1 MITFSSELDALSFLL
16 LAFIQVD
23 DLYKELILDHSQ
35 HPHNRGTL
43 ADATN
48 SYEDSNPLCGDKI
61 RMDLK
66 IENGVIADVKF
77 TGKGC
82 AISQASASMLTD
94 EIKGKSLEEL
104 KHIDKQVVLDM
115 LGIPLGPSRIKC
127 ALLPL
132 KVAKAS
138 AYGIHEA
145 EDEDEE

>member
-1 MITFSSELDALSFLL
+1 M
-16 LAFIQVD
+16 D
-23 DLYKELILDHSQ
+23 DLYKELILDHAQ
-35 HPHNRGTL
+35 HPHNHGAL

-48 SYEDSNPLCGDKI
+48 AYEDTNPLCGDKI
-61 RMDLK
+61 RMEMK
-66 IENGVIADVKF
+66 IENGVITDVKF

-94 EIKGKSLEEL
+94 EIKGKSLDEL

-115 LGIPLGPSRIKC
+115 LGIPLGLSRIKC

-132 KVAKAS
+132 KVIKAS

-145 EDEDEE
+145 SDEDEE